1 MKKTFW
7 TILATVA
14 ALSASAATQ
23 KTFTDKEVLTI
34 DANTTWYGTTGQSP
48 IDVPSG
54 RTAVINIK
62 KGVTLTVYGA
72 DADGTACAVPAIYV
86 PQNATLYI
94 TGEGTLVANGGNAAN
109 GANGEKG
116 YDASRDGDDHT
127 RGWAGDGGNGGGGAA
142 AGIGGEGGKGAD
154 GGEEG
159 YRGSSHDAGDN
170 DDFPGDG
177 APGDA
182 GGDGAS
188 GAPCGSVYILGNV
201 TVKAIGGS
209 AGAAGSPSSWGK
221 NCTQDAQDFW
231 ASGGGG
237 SGGGGGG
244 GGRAMAIGGGG
255 GGGGAGGGGGTG
267 SYVVADNEDTYYGNN
282 IIGRQGGNGGGG
294 ESGGGGTRT
303 DGHEKTYHANYDS
316 TFGYSASGQGGNG
329 GYGGSQG
336 DGGSLYAMTTAT
348 LVLSDGRTPSTMT
361 ALSGSGNQVVNT
373 TVTFMSAGSTVGTRT
388 ASLAFAPPSA
398 PSPSRSGYVF
408 LGYYTAA
415 EGGTQFYDKNLNC
428 VACTIWP
435 YVENMTLHAHWLR
448 LSNITFRSNG
458 EVVDTITAQQGN
470 ATPNAPEATRED
482 YSFLGYFTEETGGTK
497 VYNADRTPVQ
507 STWNSTADVTYYAHW
522 EPVSVPFVVTL
533 VSDGVTVS
541 NVNARQSYAIE
552 PVLVPTKENSNFLGY
567 WTQLY
572 EGDMVFKP
580 DGTPVAS
587 TWTRWE
593 DLTLYARWD
602 ALHSVTFFSDGATQG
617 TDIYANSSTAKA
629 PIPSRTGDDT
639 FIGYFTEDGEI
650 VFDGT
655 GSPVPGALSWL
666 NYDVTLYARW
676 IPPAGSLAKLVYR
689 GQLTALG
696 TDDPPASDGKYEKTM
711 HFRVYDDESAETPL
725 WKIDNQTVTVNK
737 DGSFVA
743 TFGDDTLA
751 ELIATGTVTHVGV
764 AIGSSAIELKPRRAL
779 RPVAVVNR
787 ALVAEGAGK
796 DPRIGNLVTENAL
809 AANNVTISRLE
820 VYDTVTAPGAG
831 KVDVSPVVVGERETM
846 TLLRGDGVKVFSKN
860 RIDLGTTDNVQR
872 GQKIGSRAAPSDGI
886 ALISSRK
893 EGTRGLRIPGV
904 IQYCRKGDWVRA
916 PASEPDGVK
925 VTFFPFVGKEV
936 R

>member
-1 MKKTFW
+1 
-7 TILATVA
+7 
-14 ALSASAATQ
+14 
-23 KTFTDKEVLTI
+23 
-34 DANTTWYGTTGQSP
+34 
-48 IDVPSG
+48 
-54 RTAVINIK
+54 
-62 KGVTLTVYGA
+62 
-72 DADGTACAVPAIYV
+72 
-86 PQNATLYI
+86 
-94 TGEGTLVANGGNAAN
+94 
-109 GANGEKG
+109 
-116 YDASRDGDDHT
+116 
-127 RGWAGDGGNGGGGAA
+127 
-142 AGIGGEGGKGAD
+142 
-154 GGEEG
+154 
-159 YRGSSHDAGDN
+159 
-170 DDFPGDG
+170 
-177 APGDA
+177 
-182 GGDGAS
+182 
-188 GAPCGSVYILGNV
+188 
-201 TVKAIGGS
+201 
-209 AGAAGSPSSWGK
+209 
-221 NCTQDAQDFW
+221 
-231 ASGGGG
+231 
-237 SGGGGGG
+237 
-244 GGRAMAIGGGG
+244 
-255 GGGGAGGGGGTG
+255 
-267 SYVVADNEDTYYGNN
+267 
-282 IIGRQGGNGGGG
+282 
-294 ESGGGGTRT
+294 
-303 DGHEKTYHANYDS
+303 
-316 TFGYSASGQGGNG
+316 
-329 GYGGSQG
+329 
-336 DGGSLYAMTTAT
+336 
-348 LVLSDGRTPSTMT
+348 
-361 ALSGSGNQVVNT
+361 
-373 TVTFMSAGSTVGTRT
+373 
-388 ASLAFAPPSA
+388 
-398 PSPSRSGYVF
+398 
-408 LGYYTAA
+408 
-415 EGGTQFYDKNLNC
+415 
-428 VACTIWP
+428 
-435 YVENMTLHAHWLR
+435 MTLFAHWLR

-831 KVDVSPVVVGERETM
+831 KVDVSPVVVGERETL

-872 GQKIGSRAAPSDGI
+872 GQKIGSSAAPSDGI